1 MSLKSS
7 TGTVFATR
15 QITGLSSSW
24 KKFTFT
30 LAPTVSAANDKNVFN
45 VVVLVLVSIG
55 LCDEVFES
63 DGGGGGLG
71 SRDMVDHPFKRLRI
85 GALREAYAAL
95 LVGGRRGVYRFVLL
109 VVDSGVR
116 NDLRVCQ
123 ITGAL

>member
-1 MSLKSS
+1 M
-7 TGTVFATR
+7 
-15 QITGLSSSW
+15 I
-24 KKFTFT
+24 
-30 LAPTVSAANDKNVFN
+30 DII
-45 VVVLVLVSIG
+45 VLVLVSIG

-71 SRDMVDHPFKRLRI
+71 SCDVVDHPLKRLRI
-85 GALREAYAAL
+85 GAFREAYTAL
-95 LVGGRRGVYRFVLL
+95 LVGGRRRVYRFVLL